1 MVGNTGKKRHHPDI
15 VRGESTD
22 GPLTDGH
29 SKPVLDGLDADGP
42 VPEDRLYSFCQ
53 LPDHVLLRIFRDIE
67 AIPKGAAELDGH
79 GGPRYQDV
87 TDDTLTVLTDG
98 HQRRSGLPLVCK
110 QWYKLLS
117 QPSFVWA
124 DLNIGFHELWFL
136 QQRFVDRDKLFR
148 WVSKRS
154 GAIRHIQLDFD
165 AWCRQY
171 YQGAFSALRAGAS
184 VAALLELV
192 KGSLQ
197 ELKVQD
203 MSFVVNA
210 PMLHSL
216 AAATNL
222 QHLQL
227 FGVSSQVLVSD
238 TLTVVTQLSHLK
250 NLELA
255 DSDDHRDVV
264 QQQHSAFFPTQICD
278 LPNLITLHIQSSLV
292 TYIDPAVTK
301 LTRLQTLMLNGC
313 SLENISSV
321 LTGLTQL
328 QSLCLADNVRLAV
341 NRAPDEWWPLELDN
355 LMSLKEL
362 DLSSCGISGVPVALG
377 KLAKLSHLDLGANG
391 AAPGMMLPLDVGAC
405 YAIRSLCLNDC
416 SLRRV
421 PDCLCLLTQ
430 MRYLGLANNQLLSLP
445 QGLVGLGDLRD
456 IDLAHNHFTE
466 FPTVLAELTS
476 LDRISFKG
484 CTSLQIAE
492 PLQMLTSLVKLT
504 ALIFTCDLSR
514 LDPRWS
520 ADSTSNLISLALDF
534 AIANGRDTKVLRL

>member
-1 MVGNTGKKRHHPDI
+1 M
-15 VRGESTD
+15 
-22 GPLTDGH
+22 
-29 SKPVLDGLDADGP
+29 
-42 VPEDRLYSFCQ
+42 
-53 LPDHVLLRIFRDIE
+53 
-67 AIPKGAAELDGH
+67 
-79 GGPRYQDV
+79 
-87 TDDTLTVLTDG
+87 
-98 HQRRSGLPLVCK
+98 
-110 QWYKLLS
+110 
-117 QPSFVWA
+117 
-124 DLNIGFHELWFL
+124 
-136 QQRFVDRDKLFR
+136 QRFVDKDKLFS
-148 WVSKRS
+148 WVSKRA

-192 KGSLQ
+192 KASLQ

-216 AAATNL
+216 ASATNL

-227 FGVSSQVLVSD
+227 FEISSQVLVSD
-238 TLTVVTQLSHLK
+238 TLSAVTQLSHLK

-255 DSDDHRDVV
+255 DSDDHRQAV
-264 QQQHSAFFPTQICD
+264 QQQHPVFFPTQVCD
-278 LPNLITLHIQSSLV
+278 LPNLITLHIQSPLV
-292 TYIDPAVTK
+292 TYIDSAVTK

-313 SLENISSV
+313 SLENVSSV
-321 LTGLTQL
+321 LTGLKQL
-328 QSLCLADNVRLAV
+328 QSLCLADNAGLAV
-341 NRAPDEWWPLELDN
+341 NRAPDEWWPLELED

-362 DLSSCGISGVPVALG
+362 DLSSCGVSGVPVALG
-377 KLAKLSHLDLGANG
+377 KLAMLSHLDLGANG

-405 YAIRSLCLNDC
+405 HAMRSLCMNDC

-430 MRYLGLANNQLLSLP
+430 MRYLGLANNQLLDLP
-445 QGLVGLGDLRD
+445 QGLVGLGDLCE
-456 IDLAHNHFTE
+456 IDLAHNHFTH

-476 LDRISFKG
+476 LGRISFKG

-534 AIANGRDTKVLRL
+534 AITNGRDTKVLRL